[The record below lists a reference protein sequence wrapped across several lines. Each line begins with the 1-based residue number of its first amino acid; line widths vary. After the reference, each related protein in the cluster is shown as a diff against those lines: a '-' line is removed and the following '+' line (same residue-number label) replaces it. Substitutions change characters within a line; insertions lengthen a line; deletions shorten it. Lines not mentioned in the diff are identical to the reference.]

1 MQEKTVNQIVEA
13 IENITQCA
21 REHRCKIYITKLD
34 NGDVVY
40 DIGLDGVCTGKID
53 TINSFSLHTIE
64 EALREKLKKN
74 KTKEYSMR
82 VIPHHW
88 KYSNL
93 ESIEIYHWD

>member
-13 IENITQCA
+13 IENITQCP
-21 REHRCKIYITKLD
+21 REHRCKIYITK
-34 NGDVVY
+34 
-40 DIGLDGVCTGKID
+40 
-53 TINSFSLHTIE
+53 NSFSLHTIE

-74 KTKEYSMR
+74 KNKEYSMR

-93 ESIEIYHWD
+93 KSIEIYHWD

>member
-1 MQEKTVNQIVEA
+1 MHEKTVSKIVEA

-34 NGDVVY
+34 NGDVIY

-53 TINSFSLHTIE
+53 TIKRFSLHTIE
-64 EALREKLKKN
+64 EALRETLKKN

-93 ESIEIYHWD
+93 ECIEIYSWE

>member
-1 MQEKTVNQIVEA
+1 MHEKTVSKIVEA

-34 NGDVVY
+34 NGDVIY

-53 TINSFSLHTIE
+53 TIKRFSLHTIE
-64 EALREKLKKN
+64 EALREALKKN

-93 ESIEIYHWD
+93 ECIEIYRWE